1 MKKIVT
7 IVEMI
12 APFLYLTAGAVMAAF
27 AVEEFLVPT
36 MILDGGVVGVSIIIS
51 QLTGITLGILTFVL
65 NMPFLVIGA
74 KNLGKKFFVSAI
86 YAMIVFSVMLSVF
99 APFVNATED
108 PLLAVVFGGVL
119 LGAGVGFVLKGGGC
133 LDGTETVALLISRKT
148 RLSVGQVVFVI
159 NIIIFAAAGLLFGWD
174 RAMYSLLTYFISF
187 KIIDMVEEGMEQAK
201 AVMIITDDGKRMA
214 DEIYKKL
221 GRTCTIMKGSGLIS
235 GEKCILYCV
244 VTRIELPTI
253 RQVIHQA
260 DVSAFVTISDV
271 SEIVGNH
278 VKQHPDAEQE
288 EK

>member
-1 MKKIVT
+1 
-7 IVEMI
+7 
-12 APFLYLTAGAVMAAF
+12 MAAF
-27 AVEEFLVPT
+27 AVEEFLVPAT
-36 MILDGGVVGVSIIIS
+36 ILDGGVVGVSIIIS
-51 QLTGITLGILTFVL
+51 QLSGITLGILTFVL

-74 KNLGKKFFVSAI
+74 KNLGRKFFASAI
-86 YAMIVFSVMLSVF
+86 YAMIVFSVMLTVF

-108 PLLAVVFGGVL
+108 PLLAVVFGGTL

-159 NIIIFAAAGLLFGWD
+159 NIIIYAAAGLLFGWD

-214 DEIYKKL
+214 DEIYKNL
-221 GRTCTIMKGSGLIS
+221 GRTCTIMRGSGLIS

-244 VTRIELPTI
+244 VTRIELPAI
-253 RQVIHQA
+253 RQVIHRA

-278 VKQHPDAEQE
+278 VKQHPDMELE
-288 EK
+288 EN